1 MMTLKKV
8 WALFFLFIFE
18 EIKILRNRIIYLKVF
33 YSEVKILK
41 FLLKG
46 ITRKNDIF
54 KIENQ
59 NKYLKLISKKL
70 GSKNMRYK
78 TDKRIFVESFINH
91 PAYVIPNCF
100 IAKIIQDQ
108 TKYEL
113 HGILRSGDIKAKK
126 LMNSFGIKKIIYINE
141 GNFFSRIYY
150 LYLSFV
156 KLNKIKNIK
165 DLLNFK
171 INNIDFG
178 QAVYEQFIRFK
189 KNPDI
194 PNIDINFYYLMSK
207 VLYLDA
213 NFNKI
218 FKNFKHSYLVQSE
231 TQYLPF
237 RISLQN
243 ALKFNIKVFSKRGI
257 SKNGIRVYK
266 KFKERNENRNKISR
280 DLFDKYYFKYMS
292 KNKNKV
298 NKFYNHQNRS
308 FFGKDTY
315 QQIFKN
321 KQKNK
326 IISTKLELCEH
337 LKLNF
342 DKPIV
347 IILSHELTDGN
358 LNNSWNLFENDMYW
372 LKETMKKIV
381 SLNSVNWIIKS
392 HPSEDIYN
400 AKIKTKLLY
409 EKYCKD
415 KKNIKL
421 FPKNLKLQN
430 ENKIYNCAI
439 TSHGSAGFEFPGI
452 GIPTII
458 CGDTPY
464 SSLGFNVEPKSKK
477 EYFELLRNIKKIKKN
492 SKLEIQK
499 CRFFNFM
506 YHQLCTIKN
515 PIMHEADITMNYD
528 RNKIWNNLLK
538 NLNNY
543 EKFNTNYVD
552 SVKNLIIS
560 NSNVLINLKNKSS
573 LK

>member
-1 MMTLKKV
+1 MTLKKV

-18 EIKILRNRIIYLKVF
+18 EIKILRNRIIYIKVF
-33 YSEVKILK
+33 CSEIKILK
-41 FLLKG
+41 FLLKD
-46 ITRKNDIF
+46 ITKKNDIF
-54 KIENQ
+54 KIDNQ
-59 NKYLKLISKKL
+59 NKYLKLIPKKLSSKKI
-70 GSKNMRYK
+70 KYK
-78 TDKRIFVESFINH
+78 IGKKIFVESFINH
-91 PAYVIPNCF
+91 PAYTIPNCF
-100 IAKIIQDQ
+100 IAKIIQNQ

-126 LMNSFGIKKIIYINE
+126 IMNSFGIKKIIYINE

-150 LYLSFV
+150 FYLSILKF
-156 KLNKIKNIK
+156 NKIKNVK
-165 DLLNFK
+165 DLLNFR
-171 INNIDFG
+171 INNIDYG

-194 PNIDINFYYLMSK
+194 TKIDINFYYLMSK

-218 FKNFKHSYLVQSE
+218 FKNFKNSYLVQSE

-243 ALKFNIKVFSKRGI
+243 ALKFNIKVISKRGI
-257 SKNGIRVYK
+257 SKNGIRIYK
-266 KFKERNENRNKISR
+266 KFRERNENRNKISR
-280 DLFDKYYFKYMS
+280 DLFNRYYFKYIA

-298 NKFYNHQNRS
+298 NKFYIQQNRN

-321 KQKNK
+321 KKKSK
-326 IISTKLELCEH
+326 IISSKLDLCKL
-337 LKLNF
+337 LKLNSN
-342 DKPIV
+342 KPIV
-347 IILSHELTDGN
+347 IILGHELTDGN

-372 LKETMKKIV
+372 LKETMNKIV
-381 SLNSVNWIIKS
+381 SLDSVNWIIKP
-392 HPSEDIYN
+392 HPSEDIYD
-400 AKIKTKLLY
+400 AKIKTKSLY
-409 EKYCKD
+409 EKYCKN
-415 KKNIKL
+415 KKHIKL

-430 ENKIYNCAI
+430 ENKIYSCAI

-477 EYFELLRNIKKIKKN
+477 EYFKFLKNIKKIKKN

-506 YHQLCTIKN
+506 YHQLCSIRN

-560 NSNVLINLKNKSS
+560 NSNVLINLKNKLS